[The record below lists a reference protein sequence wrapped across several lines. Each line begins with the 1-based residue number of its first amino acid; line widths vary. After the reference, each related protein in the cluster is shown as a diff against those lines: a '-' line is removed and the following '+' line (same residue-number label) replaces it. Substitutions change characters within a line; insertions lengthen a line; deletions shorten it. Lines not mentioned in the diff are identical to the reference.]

1 MTSAEFAARLNAG
14 AGAAVWAEGLAE
26 DPRWVFVVESDGI
39 SVRGLAL
46 SSRDAEIVL
55 AAPHRLVLT
64 AFMQN
69 GLPWV
74 SARILDFS
82 GSYPDAAHDAA
93 GESVEAFCAEFG
105 GTRGTLSVAH
115 TTVRFCADHFARLA
129 RSSMTIGGTGQ
140 R

>member
-26 DPRWVFVVESDGI
+26 DPRWVFVIESDGI
-39 SVRGLAL
+39 SVRVLDL

-64 AFMQN
+64 AVMQN
-69 GLPWV
+69 GIPWV

-82 GSYPDAAHDAA
+82 RSYRDAAHAA
-93 GESVEAFCAEFG
+93 ARESVERFCAALG

-115 TTVRFCADHFARLA
+115 ATLRDDFGPA
-129 RSSMTIGGTGQ
+129 
-140 R
+140 